1 MAGEG
6 STPEDERSYGLSSA
20 GGWVAADD
28 DGVVREARNWTTC
41 SGMQVITAVRLRD
54 LSPAAARLL
63 ENGSGLL
70 ENAPEIPGEAARMRV
85 S

>member
-1 MAGEG
+1 M
-6 STPEDERSYGLSSA
+6 Y
-20 GGWVAADD
+20 
-28 DGVVREARNWTTC
+28 C
-41 SGMQVITAVRLRD
+41 SGMQVITAVRLRG

-85 S
+85 SYFRMSI